1 MEKKSGSWHGSEGD
15 DSEPFLV
22 SNGINHTHD
31 DVHGH
36 YHSRKNQ
43 NITESHQ
50 FENDES
56 DVWRIHQLQR

>member
-22 SNGINHTHD
+22 SNGTHRSKEA
-31 DVHGH
+31 H
-36 YHSRKNQ
+36 HSRKNH